1 MFLNYTI
8 GISHCNYSWKGPSR
22 RLEQTE
28 GPSRQKLEQTASRTP
43 LVACWPMSLIA
54 ALDAGTTS
62 VRCLVF
68 DTTDA
73 TLQASAQRPLT
84 QHYPK
89 PGWVEHDPEEIWRLS
104 VESLLEA
111 CAKLG
116 ASPSGQQVAAL
127 GITNQ
132 RETVVAWDLEGGAL
146 APAIVWQ
153 DRRTA
158 AVCRGLE
165 ESGLG
170 PLVRSRTGLVI
181 DPYFSATKM
190 AWVLEHGPPSVREA
204 KEQGR
209 LALGTVDSWLTWR
222 LTGGPAGGRF
232 VTDPTN
238 ASRTMCFDI
247 NERRW
252 SEELCDALGVPL
264 GALAEL
270 VPSAGRIGQITAPE
284 LSDSPLAGKW
294 LSGMAGDQ
302 QASLLGHGCIE
313 PASVK
318 VTYGTGTFV
327 VANAGRRP
335 PAPVDGLVSS
345 IAWDLGA
352 AGSGGPEGSGGS
364 AGPLSFAYALE
375 GSIFASGAA
384 VQWLMEGPGIIS
396 EPAELSAL
404 ASQVPDSNGC
414 TLVPAFTGL
423 GSPWWDP
430 DARAAIIGITRG
442 TTKAHLA
449 RATIDALAFQ
459 TKDVLEAMASGLDGS
474 IKAIK
479 ADGGVSRSDL
489 LLQRQADLGHLAV
502 ERSAQSES
510 TAWGAAVLAGLGE
523 GIFKGLSE
531 VPSLMPLAIFEPQQ
545 GAFMEADYARW
556 LRDVNRVR
564 TGSGRSAI

>member
-1 MFLNYTI
+1 
-8 GISHCNYSWKGPSR
+8 
-22 RLEQTE
+22 
-28 GPSRQKLEQTASRTP
+28 
-43 LVACWPMSLIA
+43 MSLIA

-73 TLQASAQRPLT
+73 TLQAHAQRPLT
-84 QHYPK
+84 QHYPQ

-104 VESLLEA
+104 VETLLEA
-111 CAKLG
+111 CGKLPARLG
-116 ASPSGQQVAAL
+116 HEGVAAL

-132 RETVVAWDLEGGAL
+132 RETVVAWDRSTGAL
-146 APAIVWQ
+146 CPAIVWQ

-158 AVCRGLE
+158 QRCRELE
-165 ESGLG
+165 EAGLG

-190 AWVLEHGPPSVREA
+190 AWLMEHGPEAIREA
-204 KEQGR
+204 SKKGH
-209 LALGTVDSWLTWR
+209 LALGTVDSWLAWR

-232 VTDPTN
+232 ITDPTN

-247 NERRW
+247 HERRW
-252 SEELCDALGVPL
+252 SEELCAALGVPM
-264 GALAEL
+264 GALSEV
-270 VPSAGRIGQITAPE
+270 VPSASRIGKITAPE
-284 LSDSPLAGKW
+284 LAGSLLEGTW
-294 LSGMAGDQ
+294 LSGIAGDQ
-302 QASLLGHGCIE
+302 QASLLGHGCLE
-313 PASVK
+313 PSSVK

-327 VANAGRRP
+327 VANAGCRP
-335 PAPVDGLVSS
+335 PAPVDGLVTS

-352 AGSGGPEGSGGS
+352 ACAHGSQPDQIETAGGNPSQPDQGGPDPGGATRAS
-364 AGPLSFAYALE
+364 NARATESFVYALE

-384 VQWLMEGPGIIS
+384 VQWLMEGPGILR
-396 EPAELSAL
+396 EPSQLDAL

-414 TLVPAFTGL
+414 TLVPAFAGL

-459 TKDVLEAMASGLDGS
+459 TKDVLEAMASGLDGPLL
-474 IKAIK
+474 ALA

-489 LLQRQADLGHLAV
+489 LLQRQADLCCLQV
-502 ERSAQSES
+502 QRSAQGES
-510 TAWGAAVLAGLGE
+510 TAWGAAVLAALGE
-523 GIFKGLSE
+523 GILEGLGE
-531 VPSLMPLAIFEPQQ
+531 VPRLTPLAVFEPRP
-545 GAFMEADYARW
+545 GAFLEADYARW

-564 TGSGRSAI
+564 TGSGSSAI